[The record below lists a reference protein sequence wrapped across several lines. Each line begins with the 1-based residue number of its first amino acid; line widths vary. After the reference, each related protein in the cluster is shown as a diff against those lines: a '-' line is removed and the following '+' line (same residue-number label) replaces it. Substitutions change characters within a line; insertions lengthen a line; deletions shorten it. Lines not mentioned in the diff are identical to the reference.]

1 MAVGMGA
8 SLGFIPG
15 FLATALRDD
24 LGISRGE
31 VGLLVSVYFGCTGLG
46 SILGGRLTDRFGAR
60 FVVVFD
66 MLLVIVVALLVALV
80 GRYWAWL
87 VAAVVAGTGYALA
100 NAGTSVAIARSTPA
114 RRRTLA
120 MSMRTAG
127 VPIMASITA
136 GVGPYAADRWSWQA
150 IIWVAVGAGVVTA
163 AAAALVLEPH
173 HPAPDQQAES
183 RSLPPGF
190 AWFAI
195 AAFLLIAGSQPLY
208 SWTVAYLE
216 QSLDAS
222 PGRAGGVIAIASGVG
237 VCFMIL
243 NALRADRLG
252 PEQRIGRI
260 VVLVAINAAATI
272 LVLGGLVA
280 GITIV
285 LFGAVIGIAA
295 QLASIGTMH
304 ATIVDRAPAAVA
316 RATGVTMT
324 GYYLGVLVS
333 PAAFGALADVT
344 NTFAWSWLAT
354 IVFLLLAIPAWLLAG
369 RVPVRGTV
377 RAGDADRSPT
387 RTTQENHERTT

>member
-1 MAVGMGA
+1 MGA

-31 VGLLVSVYFGCTGLG
+31 VGLVVSLYFGCTGLG

-60 FVVVFD
+60 FVIVLD
-66 MLLVIVVALLVALV
+66 MLLVVGIGVLVASV

-87 VAAVVAGTGYALA
+87 VAAVVAGAAYALA
-100 NAGTSVAIARSTPA
+100 NAGTSVAIAHSSPA

-136 GVGPYAADRWSWQA
+136 GFGPYAADRWSWQA
-150 IIWVAVGAGVVTA
+150 IIWVAVGAAAVTA
-163 AAAALVLEPH
+163 VAAALVLEPYDS
-173 HPAPDQQAES
+173 AAE
-183 RSLPPGF
+183 RRVEARALPPGF

-222 PGRAGGVIAIASGVG
+222 PGRAGGVIAVASGVG

-243 NALRADRLG
+243 NALRADRVG

-260 VVLVAINAAATI
+260 VVLVAINATATL

-285 LFGAVIGIAA
+285 LVGAVIGISA

-304 ATIVDRAPAAVA
+304 ATIIDRAPTAVA

-324 GYYLGVLVS
+324 GYYLGVLIS

-344 NTFAWSWLAT
+344 DTFAWSWLAT
-354 IVFLLLAIPAWLLAG
+354 IIFLLLAIPAWLMAG
-369 RVPVRGTV
+369 RVPVKGV
-377 RAGDADRSPT
+377 GAGQVDQSATNPT
-387 RTTQENHERTT
+387 EEKHERTT